1 MPVKVYPA
9 YAMMSSKGASP
20 LPNESNVTL
29 SSAACINQPSNPL
42 MNNKF
47 NASGLN
53 LDINTAAVRN
63 HSKTNYGKK
72 KLEMEHCLDKQLS

>member
-42 MNNKF
+42 MNKRF

-53 LDINTAAVRN
+53 LDMKYNIFKKSRQM
-63 HSKTNYGKK
+63 KEKICKK
-72 KLEMEHCLDKQLS
+72 KTMKH